1 MQYKVSAETNLK
13 RKSLLHSIITFSIR
27 HAVAVVCA
35 SVALSAFFAYFA
47 ANIKMSPD
55 VETLLPEKD
64 EIGRLMKEYGGGEL
78 VGEFLVLAVK
88 GEDLF
93 EIPTLSAFN
102 EMLDR
107 VGAIALIQPGITP
120 FNMLVL
126 ERAGKQ
132 VKLVPLSPNGKAP
145 RSAEQLR
152 LFEERIRSSP
162 IARNLVISADGTVL
176 VAIFTCEKTYDYAG
190 LMDDV
195 RAATSEY
202 DGQLDLIVS
211 GSVPFLERTG
221 MYLSRDLTTLLG
233 FAALIILLS
242 YYLGFRAV
250 RGIVLPFVVVALGT
264 VWCLGFMT
272 LLGFR
277 LTIVTIV
284 TPPLVLTLGSSYVI
298 HVLNQYYREA
308 GAASKDRF
316 WIADSVFHVNR
327 TILMAAS
334 TTIAGLLS
342 LLSVSMRQTWH
353 FAIATSFGVL
363 SCALLS
369 LFLLPAA
376 LALLRHPSPRRS
388 KQVLQGLLSRL
399 MVKVAGWV
407 FRFKVLILLLVGLL
421 ALTFALTVN
430 RLEFTTDTISYF
442 PQTDPVMQDM
452 FFLTEKI
459 GGFDEINLTLLAP
472 QGEGGYFL
480 SADTLDQV
488 SGLEKE
494 LRSNPDIGHVSAFTT
509 YLDYVRSL
517 LGQDGNAARSRVPI
531 LLLARMFRTLSVDEN
546 TARYLRIMANEEFS
560 RLTLSMRIF
569 NSQTGKFIDEKG
581 LRIILEEVEQSAEAM
596 LPAEV
601 EWVTWGTSLRFLAL
615 ADMIREDLV
624 TSVLV
629 SLGAIL
635 VIACIA
641 FRSIRHG
648 FLTLVPL
655 MLGLMTN
662 FVLMVLFD
670 IPLDATTFMVSS
682 VTIGVGVDDA
692 IHFLFQFRRQNKK
705 HPEDIAR
712 VLTNTLSITGRPI
725 LLTTAAIVGGL
736 LVLVLASFKPI
747 AYFGILIIVALSA
760 TCLATLF
767 VIPAILAV
775 TRRFGKHTVE
785 TTDRDHG
792 TNSV

>member
-1 MQYKVSAETNLK
+1 LRQ
-13 RKSLLHSIITFSIR
+13 KSFLYSIITFSIR
-27 HAVAVVCA
+27 HAVAVVCV

-47 ANIKMSPD
+47 VNIRMSPD
-55 VETLLPEKD
+55 VETLLPEND

-93 EIPTLSAFN
+93 QIATLSAFG

-107 VGAIALIQPGITP
+107 IESIPLVQPGITP
-120 FNMLVL
+120 FNMLAL

-132 VKLVPLSPNGKAP
+132 IRMVPLSPDRKAP
-145 RSAEQLR
+145 QTAEQLQ
-152 LFEERIRSSP
+152 LFKERITSSP
-162 IARNLVISADGTVL
+162 IARNLVVSADGTVL

-190 LMDDV
+190 LMDEV
-195 RAATSEY
+195 RAVTSEY
-202 DGQLDLIVS
+202 DDQLNLIIS

-264 VWCLGFMT
+264 VWCLGFMS

-308 GAASKDRF
+308 GVASKDRG
-316 WIADSVFHVNR
+316 WIADAVFHVNR
-327 TILMAAS
+327 TILMAAA

-353 FAIATSFGVL
+353 FAIATSFGIL

-369 LFLLPAA
+369 LFLLPAT
-376 LALLRHPSPRRS
+376 LALLRHPSSKRS
-388 KQVLQGLLSRL
+388 KQVLQGLLTRL
-399 MVKVAGWV
+399 MVRVAGWV
-407 FRFKVLILLLVGLL
+407 FRFKFLILLLVGML

-442 PQTDPVMQDM
+442 PKADPVMQDM

-472 QGEGGYFL
+472 RGKDGYFL
-480 SADTLDQV
+480 NTDTLDRV
-488 SGLEKE
+488 SRLEKE
-494 LRSNPDIGHVSAFTT
+494 LRSNPDIGYVSSFTT

-517 LGQDGNAARSRVPI
+517 LGQDGTAARSRVPV
-531 LLLARMFRTLSVDEN
+531 LLLARMFKTLSVDED
-546 TARYLRIMANEEFS
+546 TARYLRIMADEDFS

-581 LRIILEEVEQSAEAM
+581 LRKILAEVDQSAEEM
-596 LPAEV
+596 LPSEIERV
-601 EWVTWGTSLRFLAL
+601 KWGTSLRFLAV
-615 ADMIREDLV
+615 ADMIRGDLV

-635 VIACIA
+635 VIACAA
-641 FRSIRHG
+641 FRSLRYG
-648 FLTLVPL
+648 FLTIVPL
-655 MLGLMTN
+655 VVGLMVN
-662 FVLMVLFD
+662 FVLMILFA

-692 IHFLFQFRRQNKK
+692 IHFLFQFRRQKK
-705 HPEDIAR
+705 RHPNDIAR

-725 LLTTAAIVGGL
+725 LLTTVAIVGGL

-767 VIPAILAV
+767 VVPAILAV
-775 TRRFGKHTVE
+775 FRRFGKPGAE
-785 TTDRDHG
+785 SAGRDRRRI
-792 TNSV
+792 SV